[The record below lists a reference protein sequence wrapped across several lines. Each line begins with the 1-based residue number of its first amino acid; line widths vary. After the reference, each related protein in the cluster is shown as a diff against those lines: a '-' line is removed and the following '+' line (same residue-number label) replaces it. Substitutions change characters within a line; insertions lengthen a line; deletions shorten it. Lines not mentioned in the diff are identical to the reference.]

1 MASRQY
7 SALLLTAASLAVGSQ
22 VKPEESDNEQKKIF
36 LLVGQKGSG
45 KSFIGTLF
53 DKEFGIKFI
62 RVEDWAKKI
71 KKDRAVDN
79 EVYLK
84 QVFAEIE
91 KGIRD
96 SLTETNKIV
105 FESTGLTEF
114 FDQMLQNLRRSYHVT
129 TIGVFAE
136 STICLERVK
145 SRDQEIHINIS
156 DDQVL
161 MINEKV
167 RERNFDTDFSIVNE
181 GKSAK
186 ELINEIGKLI
196 GQTID
201 E

>member
-1 MASRQY
+1 M
-7 SALLLTAASLAVGSQ
+7 
-22 VKPEESDNEQKKIF
+22 KKYIF
-36 LLVGQKGSG
+36 LLIGQKGSG

-53 DKEFGIKFI
+53 DKAFGIKFI

-71 KKDRAVDN
+71 KKDRDVDN
-79 EVYLK
+79 EEYLK
-84 QVFAEIE
+84 QVFGEIE

-96 SLTETNKIV
+96 SLTDQGKII
-105 FESTGLTEF
+105 FESTGLTEY
-114 FDQMLQNLRRSYHVT
+114 FDKMLENLRRDFQVI
-129 TIGVFAE
+129 TIGVYAD

-161 MINEKV
+161 RINDKV
-167 RERNFDTDFSIVNE
+167 RERNLETDFSIINE
-181 GKSAK
+181 DKCEK
-186 ELINEIGKLI
+186 ELINEIGKLV